1 MARPRPRP
9 RSQIRAT
16 GEGAGVIC
24 LPAALAS
31 PVEDD
36 DLRGRFSSV
45 SRRSPP
51 RYSGPPPSA
60 SGGSA
65 SPPTPSS
72 SAAFAPTTASS
83 APSCAATTRSSSPP
97 NNLDPPGR
105 TRTECFCLGRYG
117 LGDRRY
123 DIYFLGYRHGR
134 ALLKDMLQEEFV
146 VCDLVT
152 GERRCVALPP
162 NLSLNRGCIN
172 GAVLCAAA
180 RTLEPGTPSIPPSA
194 SSCSFSA
201 LESVPLGNLAKV
213 ASDSAII
220 FRGEVGPPL
229 AQIAA
234 IRAREVLDGKLA
246 EARAAL
252 LVPPAA
258 STSGGSSSPPRP
270 QPTAPPPSV
279 AVPEIR
285 GRTHSCTA
293 ALRALRAS
301 CVLGSSSP
309 PMAP

>member
-1 MARPRPRP
+1 MQCCPPSVSVVLAPNTVPGSVAPRLHHV
-9 RSQIRAT
+9 RSSGLTR
-16 GEGAGVIC
+16 GGPDHGWGGSGDH
-24 LPAALAS
+24 LHGHPAPPLRFIAYSLHGRSASS
-31 PVEDD
+31 PVIA
-36 DLRGRFSSV
+36 
-45 SRRSPP
+45 SRRSARLDAAHPE
-51 RYSGPPPSA
+51 
-60 SGGSA
+60 GS
-65 SPPTPSS
+65 P
-72 SAAFAPTTASS
+72 
-83 APSCAATTRSSSPP
+83 
-97 NNLDPPGR
+97 
-105 TRTECFCLGRYG
+105 
-117 LGDRRY
+117 
-123 DIYFLGYRHGR
+123 
-134 ALLKDMLQEEFV
+134 
-146 VCDLVT
+146 
-152 GERRCVALPP
+152 ALPIP
-162 NLSLNRGCIN
+162 ERAELR
-172 GAVLCAAA
+172 AAA
-180 RTLEPGTPSIPPSA
+180 RNLEPGTPSIPPSA

-201 LESVPLGNLAKV
+201 LESVPLGHLAKV

-285 GRTHSCTA
+285 GRTRSRTA
-293 ALRALRAS
+293 ALRALSAS